1 MNVWVL
7 FYEPQDGPNMILGV
21 FDNHENAIAHA
32 NTLTDNLTWKPGRRD
47 PSQWIGTA
55 YMEMY
60 AVMPMEV
67 NVGRIPFARKQV
79 SE

>member
-7 FYEPQDGPNMILGV
+7 LDGPGTVLGV
-21 FDNHENAIAHA
+21 FDDHEKAIAHA

-60 AVMPMEV
+60 STQPMEL
-67 NVGRIPFARKQV
+67 NVGRIPLEKRA
-79 SE
+79 